1 MSMTWEEYQDQVKA
15 DALDVIESEYSDY
28 EDWDEMSEALFI
40 DDSVTGNGSG
50 SYTFC
55 TATAAENV
63 AGIIFDPEAVDAFRE
78 YGYNGIPTEK
88 GAEACDVIAR
98 CIALGYV
105 GYDLE
110 KRFDELKEENDPDS
124 DAPSAWA
131 YCLEDSHEAPQC
143 GVNRCYFQDWDGV
156 EAFLAENPDV
166 AERIADGYA
175 LIREND

>member
-1 MSMTWEEYQDQVKA
+1 MSMTWEEYQNQVKA

-63 AGIIFDPEAVDAFRE
+63 AGIIFDPEAVDAFEE
-78 YGYNGIPTEK
+78 YGYKSIPTEK

-105 GYDLE
+105 GYELE
-110 KRFDELKEENDPDS
+110 ERFDELKAEND
-124 DAPSAWA
+124 
-131 YCLEDSHEAPQC
+131 
-143 GVNRCYFQDWDGV
+143 
-156 EAFLAENPDV
+156 
-166 AERIADGYA
+166 
-175 LIREND
+175 